1 MENIQYLIRKE
12 IMKLIPAISLTEIDN
27 VPISGLGIDSL
38 NLIDL
43 ILEIENKFN
52 ITIPM
57 EKIDEN
63 LSLGE
68 ILKSID

>member
-1 MENIQYLIRKE
+1 MENIQYLIRQE

>member
-1 MENIQYLIRKE
+1 MENIQYLIRQE

-63 LSLGE
+63 LSLSE
-68 ILKSID
+68 IFKSID